1 MRVFQARRPPME
13 AGATLPLSRGYAGQA
28 RFPARR
34 LQTNSYLR
42 KQPAEP
48 YMPPEHNL
56 PQLTKHGK
64 AVPSHTLNVYSSAR
78 PSTTPYPVRGPPPTP
93 YNRLW
98 TPKNG
103 ALAEDEEHVE
113 EPGGPVHKPAA
124 HPSVVSSQEMY
135 KPSQG
140 KAASRPRTQ
149 GALLMNGRAGGGGP
163 GYGTSKI
170 PGGYSRSNTPGARQL
185 YSRQGHAGFSPQ
197 KGPPRN
203 AFNDA
208 PPLPGGPSG
217 ALHFTDPG
225 LTGVMGGRRLTQRE
239 LQLQREVSFNA
250 RASLSPSYDVRG
262 DGLISPHSNKLGR
275 GRLAHANAT
284 NFIRAAP
291 HSRGSM
297 GHHPMGSRKQR
308 PTSARRS
315 HRAKHPP
322 SQPRG
327 PGGAHYQKQHPQQ
340 YRQQYHQQQQQQQ
353 QSGLYATF
361 PHPSQTPGGYGVLS
375 QSQGMH
381 PSQHF
386 HTNSQPHSH
395 SHPHP
400 PAQQQFY
407 YGQQPTAGWAGGNPG
422 QIREPNVVGY
432 GKSHVAPPSQPRQT
446 LPSSTA
452 NPTPVLGGL
461 RTSLNDRLPA
471 AHPAS
476 SNQGGVLPQPGP
488 ERRSEPVIKLQKMS
502 PDKVAP
508 MPLPAQGLAPPLPR
522 AVDGGRTGLGM
533 GPGPGPG
540 PSPSKAVVPEGPRTP
555 PRDAQPASL
564 DPLERVKAQEDA
576 RRAVKKAIREG
587 QEDMAVLRALRK
599 QALESEIPE
608 GDKIFK
614 HIEDLQMAARVPD
627 ARVKIPRDV
636 IEMVRLPDADG
647 PTWRVLGGQYE
658 VSKVVGEGAY
668 GMVMKSR
675 DRNSATVVAI
685 KEFKVNDD
693 DPDAEEVR
701 RTSRREVGLLKS
713 LTHKNIVK
721 YLNEFYEKEKLYV
734 VMEFVPR
741 NLLEVLEAHNNGLN
755 VEVVRCCMFQLCKAM
770 QFIHK
775 QDIVYR
781 DIKPENLLIDPEG
794 TLKLCDFGFARK
806 VSSEHTVLT
815 DYVATRWYRAPEL
828 LLGPPFRDENGREVR
843 SPYGKAVDM
852 WAVGCLMGELSDG
865 EPMFAGDSDI
875 DQLMRIQKVQGQLT
889 PTQSALFRKNPSNSG
904 VDTST
909 SKEDDL
915 SLKYGNV
922 LDAAAIDFMRGLLHI
937 DPKKRLTAE
946 DSLRHP
952 YFKIFWEV
960 GGIPV

>member
-1 MRVFQARRPPME
+1 MLPRFDNKEVESMRVFQARRPPME

-208 PPLPGGPSG
+208 PPLPGGP
-217 ALHFTDPG
+217 
-225 LTGVMGGRRLTQRE
+225 
-239 LQLQREVSFNA
+239 LQRA
-250 RASLSPSYDVRG
+250 ASLSPSYDVRG

-400 PAQQQFY
+400 PAQQQFRVRQEPRRAALAAAPDAALLHRQPHPRARRPPDVPQRPPSRGASRKLQPRGRAAPAWPGTAVRARDQAPEDVP
-407 YGQQPTAGWAGGNPG
+407 GQGGAHATAGA
-422 QIREPNVVGY
+422 
-432 GKSHVAPPSQPRQT
+432 
-446 LPSSTA
+446 
-452 NPTPVLGGL
+452 
-461 RTSLNDRLPA
+461 
-471 AHPAS
+471 
-476 SNQGGVLPQPGP
+476 
-488 ERRSEPVIKLQKMS
+488 
-502 PDKVAP
+502 
-508 MPLPAQGLAPPLPR
+508 
-522 AVDGGRTGLGM
+522 GLGAAATQGSRRRANRAGHGT
-533 GPGPGPG
+533 GPGPGAKPLQGGGPG
-540 PSPSKAVVPEGPRTP
+540 GAAHTSSRRAARIAGPPRT
-555 PRDAQPASL
+555 RQGAGGRAQS
-564 DPLERVKAQEDA
+564 
-576 RRAVKKAIREG
+576 REEG
-587 QEDMAVLRALRK
+587 DQGGPGGHGGVESAEEK
-599 QALESEIPE
+599 ALESEIPE